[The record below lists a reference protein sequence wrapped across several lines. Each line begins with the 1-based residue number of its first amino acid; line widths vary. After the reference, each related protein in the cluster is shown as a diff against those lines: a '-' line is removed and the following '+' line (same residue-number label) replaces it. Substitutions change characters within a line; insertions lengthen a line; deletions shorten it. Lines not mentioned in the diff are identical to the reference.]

1 MTGYRWD
8 FSIFGE
14 YWEIILKGILV
25 SVGYCVG
32 TILIGL
38 VLGLVCGLILLSKR
52 RLLIIPIRSYVEAFR
67 CTPHLVQLIWI
78 YYALPVLINVDIP
91 NYFAAALALSLYIG
105 SFYTEIFRGGVQSIE
120 KGQWDAGRA
129 LGMRKHQLMKRIIL
143 PQAIK
148 RMVPPFIN
156 QSIIQFKNTSLIS
169 VIAVGDLLY
178 QGNIITSATYR
189 PLEVYTL
196 IAILYFSILYPMTVI
211 AKRLEV
217 RLAISD

>member
-1 MTGYRWD
+1 MTGYSWD
-8 FSIFGE
+8 FSIFQE
-14 YWEIILKGILV
+14 YWGIILKGVLV

-32 TILIGL
+32 TILVGL
-38 VLGLVCGLILLSKR
+38 ILGLVCGLVLLSKR
-52 RLLIIPIRSYVEAFR
+52 RLLIIPVRSYVEAFR

-78 YYALPVLINVDIP
+78 YYALPVLLNVDIP

-196 IAILYFSILYPMTVI
+196 IAILYFSILYPTTVI

>member
-1 MTGYRWD
+1 MSGYRWD
-8 FSIFGE
+8 FSIFEE
-14 YWEIILKGILV
+14 YWEIILKGIFV

-32 TILIGL
+32 TILVGL
-38 VLGLVCGLILLSKR
+38 ILGLVCGLILLSKR
-52 RLLIIPIRSYVEAFR
+52 RLLIIPVRTYVEAFR

-78 YYALPVLINVDIP
+78 YYALPVVINIDIP
-91 NYFAAALALSLYIG
+91 NYFAAALALTLYIG

-196 IAILYFSILYPMTVI
+196 IAILYFIILYPMTLI